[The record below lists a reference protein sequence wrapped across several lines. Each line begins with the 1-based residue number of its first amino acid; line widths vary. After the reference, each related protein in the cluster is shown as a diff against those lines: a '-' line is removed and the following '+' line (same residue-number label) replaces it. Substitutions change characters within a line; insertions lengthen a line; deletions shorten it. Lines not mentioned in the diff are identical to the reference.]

1 MERYG
6 EDGAVWGAEFLLT
19 DLTGFRRIAH
29 LRYAP
34 LPGGDLA
41 ARRPWRAAL
50 GYALMDHAARPIL
63 APAWAGVP
71 AVEVA
76 LAEQQAEAQVN
87 TPMASSMGRLFD
99 AAAAVLGVRQVAHY
113 EGQAAMELEALA
125 GRRIASEYACDI
137 EDDGEGGWVINPVPL
152 LARLA
157 HLRRRRVP
165 VEELAADFHA
175 SVAWM
180 TADVIRH
187 AAQRYGIGTVAL
199 GGGVFQNARLLAS
212 VADRIEQR
220 GLRVL
225 LPRRLG
231 PNDGGISYGQ
241 AVVAAARLATL

>member
-1 MERYG
+1 
-6 EDGAVWGAEFLLT
+6 VWGAEFLLA
-19 DLTGFRRIAH
+19 DLTGFRRLAH

-63 APAWAGVP
+63 APAWEGIPP
-71 AVEVA
+71 AEVA
-76 LAEQQAEAQVN
+76 LAEQQVEAEVN
-87 TPMASSMGRLFD
+87 APLASSMGRLFD
-99 AAAAVLGVRQVAHY
+99 AAAAVLGVRQVAYY

-125 GRRIASEYACDI
+125 GQRVASEYACSI
-137 EDDGEGGWVINPVPL
+137 EDDGQGGWVINPVPL

-175 SVAWM
+175 SIAWM
-180 TADVIRH
+180 AADVTRH
-187 AAQRYGIGTVAL
+187 ATQRYGIRTVAL

-212 VADRIEQR
+212 VASRLEQR

-225 LPRRLG
+225 VPRRLS
-231 PNDGGISYGQ
+231 PNDGSISYGQ